1 MASTFH
7 VFRRNQKL
15 LLAILTLM
23 AMFAFVFLD
32 PLLKLLGDNR
42 PNADPVVAE
51 TKYGELRRST
61 IQQLTAKRQL
71 VETFLKH
78 LAYRTVNKMMDQGRA
93 DLRTDWIKNLRI
105 GQTQQQFL
113 RQVMRSDNPAEKR
126 QVVGTML
133 LDHEAQSRG
142 IVISDEAINRLLQ
155 QITQGNV
162 TGPEMA
168 RIIRDLKDVT
178 DRQLFDA
185 LRTELAA
192 TSVVHSFGISVEALP
207 PAEMW
212 GYYKRLNQKA
222 TIEALP
228 VSVSNYVDRVAD
240 PSEEEL
246 KAFFEK
252 YKDQFAYPGSPEP
265 GFKLPR
271 RMRFQYFKAEL
282 DLFRQLAKVSDEEI
296 KKYYEDNKESFRK
309 LELPKDSPTG
319 DDVKKSE
326 DPEPAPTDKTDTPT
340 TSESEAKPV
349 TADEPSAPA
358 SEKSEPKP
366 EPPAT
371 NAATPT
377 KTPVAP
383 KATPKATPKTAPA
396 PKTNQGSAIERTQRR
411 DGVKFLLVADEKL
424 AQADPEA
431 EAPKAEEKAAEPDA
445 VPVESKAEVK
455 SEADAQKPDAEKPAD
470 QKPEDKKPEEPQY
483 SPLEEVKD
491 KIIQAIKDDKARTEI
506 REGLDELASRLSDYS
521 DLLSTY
527 NVQDSNA
534 KPPKEP
540 NFAELAKQHSF
551 SFEETNLVSENDL
564 RQDKGF
570 GSSRAGEYMIGQV
583 AFGGGSSLLYMPT
596 VSQDTDGNA
605 YLSWKAE
612 DVADAI
618 PKFEDVREEVLKTWK
633 KVKARDEARK
643 QAERYAAEAKG
654 KKLSEAFTGEKD
666 PKVIKA
672 GPFTWMTMGM
682 TADNAQRG
690 MPMLSDVPGIESP
703 SMEFMRTV
711 FDLEPGG
718 VGVAVNG
725 PEDIFYVVQ
734 VVEYSPP
741 IEELDAEFAR
751 TDPRQYAG
759 IAVMEKQGL
768 LQEWFATIESRA
780 GLKWLI
786 EPSEEGE

>member
-42 PNADPVVAE
+42 PNADPIEAE

-61 IQQLTAKRQL
+61 IQQLAAKRQL

-78 LAYRTVNKMMDQGRA
+78 LAFRTVNKLMDQGRA
-93 DLRTDWIKNLRI
+93 DLRTDWIKNLRV
-105 GQTQQQFL
+105 GQMQRQFL
-113 RQVMRSDNPAEKR
+113 IFVMRSEMPTDKR
-126 QVVGTML
+126 QVVSTML
-133 LDHEAQSRG
+133 LDREAQSRG
-142 IVISDEAINRLLQ
+142 VVISDDAIYLLLK
-155 QITQGNV
+155 QITQNNL
-162 TGPEMA
+162 TDPEIA
-168 RIIRDLKDVT
+168 KIIRDIKDVT
-178 DRQLFDA
+178 EKQLFDA
-185 LRTELAA
+185 LRTEMAA
-192 TSVVHSFGISVEALP
+192 TTVFRSFGISVEALP

-222 TIEALP
+222 SIEALP
-228 VSVSNYVDRVAD
+228 VSVSNYVDRVPD

-326 DPEPAPTDKTDTPT
+326 DPEPAPTDKSDTPT
-340 TSESEAKPV
+340 TSESEAKPAA
-349 TADEPSAPA
+349 ADEPSAPA
-358 SEKSEPKP
+358 SEESEPKP

-383 KATPKATPKTAPA
+383 KATPK
-396 PKTNQGSAIERTQRR
+396 TNQGSSIERTQRR
-411 DGVKFLLVADEKL
+411 DGVKFLLVANEKL
-424 AQADPEA
+424 AQADPKA
-431 EAPKAEEKAAEPDA
+431 EASKTEEKAAEPAA

-455 SEADAQKPDAEKPAD
+455 SEADPQKPDAEKPVD

-605 YLSWKAE
+605 YLSWKTE
-612 DVADAI
+612 DVADEV
-618 PKFEDVREEVLKTWK
+618 PKFEAVREEVLKTWK

-643 QAERYAAEAKG
+643 QADRYAAEAKG

-725 PEDIFYVVQ
+725 PEEIFYVVQ